1 MAEIIAFERRQTPP
15 FSAPPAA
22 SDAEWAGD
30 IAAVDFKAVP
40 EFVNFPSI
48 GKRAEEHEAK
58 LRTFG
63 IATRWSIAIL
73 GQSKAELV
81 EIVREIDADSPK
93 IADDLLRDL
102 MAARDFLR
110 GINGML
116 ETAANRLGIAIA
128 VNSSTS

>member
-15 FSAPPAA
+15 SSALPAVC
-22 SDAEWAGD
+22 DAEWAAD
-30 IAAVDFKAVP
+30 IAAVDFEPIA
-40 EFVNFPSI
+40 EFVNFPNI
-48 GKRAEEHEAK
+48 GERAEAHEAE

-73 GQSKAELV
+73 GQSKTKLV
-81 EIVREIDADSPK
+81 EIVREIDADNPK

-116 ETAANRLGIAIA
+116 ETAANRLGVAIA
-128 VNSSTS
+128 VNSTTS